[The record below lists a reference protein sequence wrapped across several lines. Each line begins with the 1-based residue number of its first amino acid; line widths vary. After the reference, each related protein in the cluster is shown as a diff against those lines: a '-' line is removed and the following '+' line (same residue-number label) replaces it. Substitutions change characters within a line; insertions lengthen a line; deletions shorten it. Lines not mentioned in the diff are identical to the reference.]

1 MMEAKRRIKLV
12 FALFC
17 NDWHE
22 FEYAW
27 FFASHRYME
36 VIGQAHSCPSMTSL
50 FACDVCFFYFVRTMF
65 DNFELDVCIDGEF

>member
-1 MMEAKRRIKLV
+1 MEAKRRIKLV

-27 FFASHRYME
+27 FFASHPYME
-36 VIGQAHSCPSMTSL
+36 VIGQTHSCPSMTSL
-50 FACDVCFFYFVRTMF
+50 FACDVCFLILGGQCLILLNWMCVY
-65 DNFELDVCIDGEF
+65 EGEF